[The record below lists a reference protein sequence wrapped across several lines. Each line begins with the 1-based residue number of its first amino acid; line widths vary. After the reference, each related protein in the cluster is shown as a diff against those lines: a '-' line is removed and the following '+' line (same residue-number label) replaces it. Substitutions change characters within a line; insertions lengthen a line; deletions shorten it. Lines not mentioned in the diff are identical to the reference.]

1 MAAVP
6 TRVLVLVMTVIVS
19 LVILGQVDVLIGEI
33 VSASG
38 RVHGLSDAIGIAAL
52 SDSSEWTDWASA
64 TAPAGL
70 FLGIHTA
77 VDVAFYAAYG
87 YLGWRLLAPVAGGRR
102 VLRAL
107 IALEITETIAL
118 FAAIGGMSSL
128 ASADPAIGT
137 AIATAVSV
145 VSLLKWIA
153 TAALALTVVIHVARE
168 QVVRD
173 GIRTVLLAVRGQRL
187 SVAVVAI
194 IAVVSLASG
203 SPVLEQLA
211 DVERGWA
218 SYDGFR
224 WGPVIAAVLAFG
236 VVGASLFVFG
246 RFRAGRYQQT
256 AAGPTQPLPKPDAP
270 FWPWLVAAGVVPV
283 FGALVSLIF
292 LDGSTVDWGV
302 VLVNV
307 VVVAVVIAGG
317 SALLRRLQPAILSSG
332 ATRPVTPALAQGVR
346 DLGDLLAGLFV
357 ALGALGVIRS
367 FTAPALLALVPGATT
382 ERAAATVLPTWIA
395 LVLAIAIALVS
406 LAVLRLAR
414 NRFDALLARRGGAAA
429 DALLADGS
437 PQESPLLRGFGYVVL
452 GLSGAVLLVALVVP
466 AQLAAWL
473 EPVATLVAIIGAWAV
488 VAAALTLLLDDK
500 RPLEVFRLLQMRSTP
515 LLSLLV
521 LAPVVVGQFA
531 GAPALHAIPER
542 AQQDVGERLSLEAA
556 FADWAVDNAD
566 CAVEV
571 ATANGP
577 VPVVPLVLGAA
588 EGGGIRAA
596 AWTANVYREFLDG
609 GDCFANSVFLSS
621 GVSGGSVGLTLF
633 REDGNPATDPVST
646 TAANIANPDGLA
658 TVVAADLVGDVIGAV
673 TGVRVPTAPGYG
685 TVQDP
690 TDWTW
695 QDRATLMQA
704 NWHTAAPQFATPY
717 DLNAQQPTG
726 YLVLNSTDAMS
737 KCKVV
742 ISQVDLSPA
751 ALTEP
756 DGVTECTSTDAE
768 IAGAIDLQDFY
779 RDCPFDMDWATVAGL
794 SARFPIVSPAGRV
807 TANEDCGREA
817 SLQLVDGGYIDNS
830 GLGTLSDLSPALT
843 SIITDHNATLDAG
856 EPYVVPIVMFLSNK
870 AGLDI
875 APSPNKVAAEL
886 AVPLQAV
893 LSAPLKQ
900 VAPATWLTRLTAEL
914 EAVCPTT
921 SGDCQAAVDGLR
933 ETIPQGAVVIAPSTN
948 PAINAPL
955 GWALSDGSRSRLIQ
969 ELAIQKACTQQSCPT
984 QSDYARFGDLLGLLS
999 SQ

>member
-6 TRVLVLVMTVIVS
+6 TRVLVLVMTVVVS
-19 LVILGQVDVLIGEI
+19 LVILGQVDVLVGEI

-52 SDSSEWTDWASA
+52 ADSSEWSDWVSA
-64 TAPAGL
+64 AAPAGL
-70 FLGIHTA
+70 FIGIHTA
-77 VDVAFYAAYG
+77 VDVAFYASYG
-87 YLGWRLLAPVAGGRR
+87 YLGLLILAPVAGGRR
-102 VLRAL
+102 ALQAL
-107 IALEITETIAL
+107 IALEIAETVAL
-118 FAAIGGMSSL
+118 FAAIAGMSSL
-128 ASADPAIGT
+128 AGADPALGSG
-137 AIATAVSV
+137 IATAVSA

-153 TAALALTVVIHVARE
+153 AAALALTVVIHVART
-168 QVVRD
+168 QAVRD
-173 GIRTVLLAVRGQRL
+173 GIRAVLLAIRGQRL
-187 SVAVVAI
+187 SFAVVAI

-218 SYDGFR
+218 SYSGFR

-236 VVGASLFVFG
+236 VVGAALFVFG
-246 RFRAGRYQQT
+246 RFRAARYQQT
-256 AAGPTQPLPKPDAP
+256 AAGPAQPEPKPDAP
-270 FWPWLVAAGVVPV
+270 FWPWLVAAGAVPA
-283 FGALVSLIF
+283 FGLLVSLVF
-292 LDGSTVDWGV
+292 LDPGTVDWVIVGI
-302 VLVNV
+302 NV
-307 VVVAVVIAGG
+307 FVVAVVIVGV
-317 SALLRRLQPAILSSG
+317 SALLRWRKPTLLGSG
-332 ATRPVTPALAQGVR
+332 ATRPVSPGLAQGVR
-346 DLGDLLAGLFV
+346 DLGDVLAGLFI
-357 ALGALGVIRS
+357 ALGALGVVRS
-367 FTAPALLALVPGATT
+367 FTAPALLALVPGATSDK
-382 ERAAATVLPTWIA
+382 AAATVLPTWIA
-395 LVLAIAIALVS
+395 LVLAITVALVS
-406 LAVLRLAR
+406 LPALRVAR
-414 NRFDALLARRGGAAA
+414 NRFDALLAQRGGAAA
-429 DALLADGS
+429 EALLADGS

-452 GLSGAVLLVALVVP
+452 ALSGAVLVLALVAP
-466 AQLAAWL
+466 AQLAAVL
-473 EPVATLVAIIGAWAV
+473 EPVATLVAIVGAWAV
-488 VAAALTLLLDDK
+488 VAAALTLLLDDR

-521 LAPVVVGQFA
+521 LVPVVVGQFA

-542 AQQDVGERLSLEAA
+542 AQEDVGERLPLDTAFTVWALE
-556 FADWAVDNAD
+556 NQN

-577 VPVVPLVLGAA
+577 VPVLPLVLGAA

-609 GDCFANSVFLSS
+609 GDCLAHSVFLSS

-633 REDGNPATDPVST
+633 RDDGDPATDPAST
-646 TAANIANPDGLA
+646 TAAAIANPDGLA
-658 TVVAADLVGDVIGAV
+658 TVVAADLVGDVVGAV

-685 TVQDP
+685 TVTDP
-690 TDWTW
+690 SAWTW

-704 NWHTAAPQFATPY
+704 NWHAAAPQFATPY
-717 DLNAQQPTG
+717 DLTAQQPTG

-742 ISQVDLSPA
+742 ISQIDLSPA
-751 ALTEP
+751 ELTDP

-779 RDCPFDMDWATVAGL
+779 RDCSFDMDWATVAGL

-807 TANEDCGREA
+807 SADEECGREA

-843 SIITDHNATLDAG
+843 SIITDHNANLADG

-914 EAVCPTT
+914 DAVCPTT

-933 ETIPQGAVVIAPSTN
+933 ESIPQGVVVVAPSTN

-969 ELAIQKACTQQSCPT
+969 ELGIQKGCTQQSCPT
-984 QSDYARFGDLLGLLS
+984 QSDYARLGDLLGLLS
-999 SQ
+999 VQ